1 MDPHDEQFESF
12 LREFQ
17 PHRPRP
23 LPVTGS
29 YRPKWI
35 FRVAAAV
42 LLTFALGTS
51 MWLLRREHTP
61 HNSQQITKNTPTI
74 AGSPAAQFPLSPIS
88 LTRIALEDPS
98 RFDAALANASRHEL
112 PNFQGD
118 ESTLRVLAKE

>member
-23 LPVTGS
+23 LPVTS
-29 YRPKWI
+29 IHRPKWV

-42 LLTFALGTS
+42 LLTFAFGTS
-51 MWLLRREHTP
+51 LLLLRREHAL
-61 HNSQQITKNTPTI
+61 HNSHQIAKN
-74 AGSPAAQFPLSPIS
+74 ASARAESPAVQLSLSPIS
-88 LTRIALEDPS
+88 LTRIALDDPS
-98 RFDAALANASRHEL
+98 QFDAALANASRHEL

-118 ESTLRVLAKE
+118 KSTLRVLAKE